1 MIHIIGDSHAGSL
14 HKHLPRAILHSLG
27 DLTAYQLPKREVE
40 IIAECMKS
48 HYYDRIILS
57 FGEVDCR
64 VHLFDNDNIKECVDR
79 YMSVVDKIDR
89 RVILL
94 VPVPI
99 NHEKIKGPYKGNREE
114 RNNIA
119 REFTRLLKEHRYPV
133 IDLYDVLIDKPDYYE
148 DDIHM
153 GPNAPVLD
161 KIKEVL

>member
-1 MIHIIGDSHAGSL
+1 MIHIVGDSHAGSL
-14 HKHLPRAILHSLG
+14 HYHLPRAILHSVG
-27 DLTAYQLPKREVE
+27 DKTAYQLPKHEVE

-57 FGEVDCR
+57 FGEIDCR
-64 VHLFDNDNIKECVDR
+64 VHLFDNKNIEEGVER

-89 RVILL
+89 RIILL
-94 VPVPI
+94 APVPT
-99 NHEKIKGPYKGNREE
+99 NHETIRGPYSGNREE

-119 REFTRLLKEHRYPV
+119 REFTRLIKTHRYPV
-133 IDLYDVLIDKPDYYE
+133 IDLYEVLIDRPDFYE

-161 KIKEVL
+161 KIKEAI